1 MKRRVVWSDEARSD
15 YLAIIRHIADEN
27 PDAAGRVAE
36 RIENV
41 GAALA
46 DFATGRPGRVTGT
59 YERVLPDLP
68 YIVAYEIIANPEGG
82 ETIAILHVIHAAREW
97 PAEDWPTKAS

>member
-27 PDAAGRVAE
+27 PDAAERVAA
-36 RIENV
+36 RIDHA

-46 DFATGRPGRVTGT
+46 NFATGRPGRVTGT
-59 YERVLPDLP
+59 YERVLHHLP
-68 YIVAYEIIANPEGG
+68 YIPALFF
-82 ETIAILHVIHAAREW
+82 TKSLKRRFRILYRILIL
-97 PAEDWPTKAS
+97 KASLLVRDISS